1 MEFLQ
6 LVRARGRRWYVSHEH
21 RYAACR
27 LLTLSAA
34 PGTDARAGR
43 GPASSCRLLAP
54 FDEILPARTVS
65 RSRRVC
71 LRRWRRACRALI
83 ASSAGQGALVTA
95 AGARF
100 DVLPYQLQPAMALLR
115 GEATRILLADEVG
128 LGKTVQAGLV
138 VAELIARGRAER
150 VLVLTPAGLRD
161 QWAGELAVRFGLQAV
176 VADAVGMRQ
185 LARTLPLD
193 VNAWTTTPV
202 AIASIDYVKR
212 PEVLPA
218 VASCR
223 WDILA
228 IDEAHAAVGDS
239 ERHEAVRQLAARA
252 SHVLLLTA
260 TPHGGDDHAY
270 EALCGVGA
278 GPGDRLLVFRRTRQ
292 HIHGGPRR
300 RTRMLRVR
308 VSRDERIMLDAL
320 SAYHDAVRRE
330 HGSRALELSVLDKRA
345 FSSAWSLAE
354 SVDRR
359 QRQLEG
365 LTSDN
370 EDARQLTLPL
380 DVDGESSGD
389 DAAPEWPP
397 DLELSDVALE
407 QHLLADL
414 SKSARAAAARE
425 SKVAALARLLRRCGE
440 SAVVFTEYR
449 DTALHVSRCLGG
461 VPVLHGGLSRDERRQ
476 LVGAFNDASYPVIV
490 ATDAGGL
497 GLNLQRRCRLV
508 VNLELPWSPTRLEQ
522 RIGRVDRIGQER
534 RVHAI
539 QLVGRETGESSV
551 LARLQERRSV
561 AERVLDGN
569 ARSDRLDDA
578 ARQEGARVVALK
590 PFAARQDQAALAAL
604 ETSRWWVAKARWRL
618 RTRMAG
624 RAVLVFRA
632 RTQEGRD
639 SGRSQLIAIAA
650 PSRVIDTP
658 GIRSAADAAAADWLA
673 AQADVDDAY
682 WRVRLDRE
690 EWIVERDAN
699 ASVTARQSGLFDHR
713 IEQLRSAH
721 GSICDSPLV
730 ARLAALKERPAIRA
744 YVLDLMLVLL
754 P

>member
-34 PGTDARAGR
+34 PGTDPGAGR
-43 GPASSCRLLAP
+43 APASCRLLTP
-54 FDEILPARTVS
+54 FDEILPAATVS
-65 RSRRVC
+65 RPRRVS
-71 LRRWRRACRALI
+71 LRRWCRACRALI
-83 ASSAGQGALVTA
+83 ASSAGHGALVTA

-161 QWAGELAVRFGLQAV
+161 QWASELAVRFGLQAV

-193 VNAWTTTPV
+193 VNPWTTTPV

-218 VASCR
+218 VAACR
-223 WDILA
+223 WDVVA

-239 ERHEAVRQLAARA
+239 ERHEAVRQLAMRA

-260 TPHGGDDHAY
+260 TPHGGDDRAY
-270 EALCGVGA
+270 EALCGVGE
-278 GPGDRLLVFRRTRQ
+278 GPGDRLLVFRRARQ
-292 HIHGGPRR
+292 EIHGGPAR

-308 VSRDERIMLDAL
+308 ASRDERVMLEEL
-320 SAYHDAVRRE
+320 SAYHAAVRRE
-330 HGSRALELSVLDKRA
+330 HGNRALELSVLDKRA

-359 QRQLEG
+359 QRQLESSTPG
-365 LTSDN
+365 D
-370 EDARQLTLPL
+370 EDSLQLTLPL
-380 DVDGESSGD
+380 DVDGEGSGD
-389 DAAPEWPP
+389 DAAPEWPR

-407 QHLLADL
+407 RHLLADL
-414 SKSARAAAARE
+414 SKSARSAAARE
-425 SKVAALARLLRRCGE
+425 SKIAALVRLLRRCGE
-440 SAVVFTEYR
+440 AAVVFTEYR

-476 LVGAFNDASYPVIV
+476 LVAAFNEGRCPVIV

-508 VNLELPWSPTRLEQ
+508 VNLELPWNPTRLEQ

-551 LARLQERRSV
+551 LARLQARRSA

-578 ARQEGARVVALK
+578 REEAARVAAIR
-590 PFAARQDQAALAAL
+590 PFAARQDQPALAAL
-604 ETSRWWVAKARWRL
+604 ETSRWWVAKARRRL
-618 RTRMAG
+618 RARMAG
-624 RAVLVFRA
+624 RAILLFRA
-632 RTQEGRD
+632 RTLEGRH
-639 SGRSQLIAIAA
+639 SGHSQLIAIAA
-650 PSRVIDTP
+650 PSRLIDTP

-673 AQADVDDAY
+673 ARTAVDGAY

-690 EWIVERDAN
+690 EWIAERDAHEG
-699 ASVTARQSGLFDHR
+699 VTVRQPGLFDHR
-713 IEQLRSAH
+713 IEQLRSAR
-721 GSICDSPLV
+721 GGVSDSPLE
-730 ARLAALKERPAIRA
+730 ARLASLKERAAIRG